1 MNSKIE
7 LYKEAYRRGLLPD
20 DKKNIFDELVRRG
33 KIDVS
38 DISKKETTPP
48 PQVNAF
54 DKRIA
59 QSQEFDKTGLGK
71 TLNIAGKVISAPA
84 RALGI
89 TDSESYTER
98 LQREKQTL
106 IDQESRGLSSRQRLK
121 EDLIEGGKEV
131 IEGASRF
138 AAFALPVGRG
148 AKLAKL
154 GKAKLGKAG
163 EVVGKYAS
171 QASQAMGINAGS
183 RFVEELA
190 KGENIETSIQKA
202 KESGVGAGAI
212 TLGLAGTGKG
222 ISYLANKLA
231 PFTKKSVSAI
241 QQGLTSIPKDRVE
254 YAVNEELA
262 GRSIFKGSFDPTRT
276 FQSIG
281 KRVQKAI
288 NYLDKEAGKAVGKE
302 KELLKKTNIKLNTNP
317 IIDKIDNMVN
327 EKSFQGVTSL
337 DNKDIKLINQFKEQ
351 LKSNDLVHVGKLNVI
366 KNKINNSLSK
376 TAYDPQTVRKMSS
389 EGEGILKETA
399 KEINEYI
406 SEAVPSYAQANQ
418 KFSKIR
424 TIRDRV
430 KTKLKDENVARNVK
444 NIYNKDEFTQQLF
457 FEIDEL
463 APKGMKFQE
472 KLRKAVVRND
482 YEQIAP
488 GRGGGSG
495 GGQGLLNLIRGGI
508 VGGSVMSG
516 SVPGALAMGAA
527 VSPALGGKATVKA
540 LGAVPRIGRGLG
552 RYSQPAIPLG
562 SRYVGEGL
570 IGNER

>member
-38 DISKKETTPP
+38 DISKKEKTPP
-48 PQVNAF
+48 PQ
-54 DKRIA
+54 D
-59 QSQEFDKTGLGK
+59 
-71 TLNIAGKVISAPA
+71 P
-84 RALGI
+84 
-89 TDSESYTER
+89 
-98 LQREKQTL
+98 EKFQ
-106 IDQESRGLSSRQRLK
+106 G
-121 EDLIEGGKEV
+121 
-131 IEGASRF
+131 F
-138 AAFALPVGRG
+138 RG
-148 AKLAKL
+148 AKFSELGEIVKGTPEGEEVERRLGQETKVGLAKAAPYAVPMARGL
-154 GKAKLGKAG
+154 KIGSKVARAG
-163 EVVGKYAS
+163 Y
-171 QASQAMGINAGS
+171 QAAQQAGVNLMA
-183 RFVEELA
+183 RFAEEEA
-190 KGENIETSIQKA
+190 KGEDIETSIQKA

-222 ISYLANKLA
+222 ASYIANKIA

-254 YAVNEELA
+254 YAVNKELA
-262 GRSIFKGSFDPTRT
+262 GESIFKGSFDPART
-276 FQSIG
+276 FHSIG

-288 NYLDKEAGKAVGKE
+288 NYLDKESGKAVGKE

-399 KEINEYI
+399 KEINKYI
-406 SEAVPSYAQANQ
+406 SESVPSYAQANQ

-516 SVPGALAMGAA
+516 SVPGALAIGAA

-540 LGAVPRIGRGLG
+540 LGAVPRIGRRLG

-562 SRYVGEGL
+562 SRYVGEDL
-570 IGNER
+570 IGNE